1 MELRKNLL
9 RIIFVIIL
17 LNIGNYAFS
26 STKNKIILSVE
37 DQIISSY
44 ELKNKIKTILFFSG
58 QQLEQTNI
66 DRSKKLALKQLIDYK
81 LKKNQVIRF
90 NIQNDNS
97 NKTLEY
103 LKNLS
108 LKYQTD
114 INGLKI
120 IFKDNDL
127 DYDMYL
133 DEMNTE
139 FNWQALIFNK
149 FKDQIIIDEKEIDI
163 ELNNF
168 IESQED
174 LEEYKLAEIEIP
186 LKNNSDDRK
195 TILEINDQIKLIGFK
210 DAAIKYSM
218 SSSSLSGGDIGW
230 ISSKSLSEEILS
242 IINKMKI
249 NDISKPIIQT
259 NTATIIK
266 LIDKKTSNIS
276 DINLDQLKQQ
286 IIKNKKNNL
295 LNLYSNNYLSKIK
308 NNALIEIK

>member
-58 QQLEQTNI
+58 QQLEQANI
-66 DRSKKLALKQLIDYK
+66 DRSKNLALKQLIDYK

-90 NIQNDNS
+90 NIQNENS
-97 NKTLEY
+97 KKTQEY
-103 LKNLS
+103 LKKLS

-174 LEEYKLAEIEIP
+174 LEEYKLAEIEIA
-186 LKNNSDDRK
+186 LKNNSEDRK

-295 LNLYSNNYLSKIK
+295 LNVYSNNYLSKIK
-308 NNALIEIK
+308 NNVLIEEK

>member
-1 MELRKNLL
+1 MEIRKNLL

-58 QQLEQTNI
+58 QQLEQANI
-66 DRSKKLALKQLIDYK
+66 DRSKNLALKQLIDYK

-90 NIQNDNS
+90 NIQNENS
-97 NKTLEY
+97 KKTQEY
-103 LKNLS
+103 LKKLS

-174 LEEYKLAEIEIP
+174 LEEYKLAEIEIA
-186 LKNNSDDRK
+186 LKNNSEDRK

-295 LNLYSNNYLSKIK
+295 LNVYSNNYLSKIK
-308 NNALIEIK
+308 NNVLIEEK

>member
-9 RIIFVIIL
+9 RIIFVIIF
-17 LNIGNYAFS
+17 LNIENYAFS
-26 STKNKIILSVE
+26 STKNKIIVSVE

-58 QQLEQTNI
+58 QQLEQANI
-66 DRSKKLALKQLIDYK
+66 DRSKNLALKQLIDYK

-120 IFKDNDL
+120 IFKNNDL

-195 TILEINDQIKLIGFK
+195 TILEINDQIKQIGFK
-210 DAAIKYSM
+210 DAAIKYSI
-218 SSSSLSGGDIGW
+218 STSSLSGGDIGW

-266 LIDKKTSNIS
+266 LINKKTSNIN
-276 DINLDQLKQQ
+276 DVNLDQLKQQ

-308 NNALIEIK
+308 NNVLIERK